1 MTPETTTR
9 MTTIPANSSA
19 RRKRARANTSGLRGS
34 STARLLPFRGAQDVP
49 GSAQC
54 LDAAGCAGPV
64 ELATQAAHVH
74 VHDVGESVVLLVPGV
89 VEDAVARE
97 HLPGVPH
104 EQLEEAELLG
114 AQRDLLA
121 VAHHTAL
128 RRVQAEVADHESR
141 RQRHRGPAQQGADAR
156 QKLLEDERLH
166 QVVVGAAVQ
175 ALSLIHIS
183 EPTRLGMISY
193 A

>member
-19 RRKRARANTSGLRGS
+19 RRKRARAKTSGLRGS
-34 STARLLPFRGAQDVP
+34 ATARLLAFRGAEHVP
-49 GSAQC
+49 GAAQC
-54 LDAAGCAGPV
+54 LDAAGRAGLV

-89 VEDAVARE
+89 IEDAVARE

-114 AQRDLLA
+114 AERDLLA
-121 VAHHTAL
+121 VAQHTAL
-128 RRVQAEVADHESR
+128 RRVQAEVADP
-141 RQRHRGPAQQGADAR
+141 RGP
-156 QKLLEDERLH
+156 
-166 QVVVGAAVQ
+166 V
-175 ALSLIHIS
+175 
-183 EPTRLGMISY
+183 SY
-193 A
+193 THLRAHET